1 MPKVVKIPL
10 LLLGS
15 LAALFVVT
23 FTVYFLNL
31 DMKLL
36 SKIEPF
42 FLKHYDKMP
51 RKNYV

>member
-1 MPKVVKIPL
+1 MPKFVKIPL
-10 LLLGS
+10 LAIAT
-15 LAALFVVT
+15 LAGLFVVT